1 VLKHNG
7 HGDTEEEVQFMR
19 AACRVGCMGWDSH
32 PLRQLVHGSAQLGGE
47 RSFDQARIDESQANY
62 RRHLHCH
69 IFGSHPSR
77 CDVDACEKCARKSLA
92 PDSLPR
98 QVQEEVQRLL
108 SERRD
113 QFQGFID
120 TIDRCFVSKSPPSSS
135 SDSGKE
141 RSVSKQQQQQQQ
153 QPGAV
158 SGKVEVHDHGLK
170 KCSAAAAS
178 QLYTTD
184 QVSRMTADITG
195 SSISQSS
202 LVSVPSPAPQL
213 LHSPSSC
220 AAAPFAGGS
229 SAPLDVDDLEQKLRV
244 IGLSDD
250 AAVLADLCAKLRKG
264 GIMSLQD
271 LQGLS
276 KEEVKE
282 SVQALMLSP
291 AQHIKLF
298 KAVSGL

>member
-1 VLKHNG
+1 
-7 HGDTEEEVQFMR
+7 
-19 AACRVGCMGWDSH
+19 
-32 PLRQLVHGSAQLGGE
+32 
-47 RSFDQARIDESQANY
+47 
-62 RRHLHCH
+62 
-69 IFGSHPSR
+69 
-77 CDVDACEKCARKSLA
+77 
-92 PDSLPR
+92 
-98 QVQEEVQRLL
+98 VQRLL

-141 RSVSKQQQQQQQ
+141 RSVLKKQQQQQQQQQ
-153 QPGAV
+153 QPGAASSFDSV
-158 SGKVEVHDHGLK
+158 STSAAVSDKVEVHYHGVK
-170 KCSAAAAS
+170 RSSAAAAS
-178 QLYTTD
+178 QLNTMD
-184 QVSRMTADITG
+184 QVSRMAADMTG
-195 SSISQSS
+195 SSISHNS

-250 AAVLADLCAKLRKG
+250 AAVLADMCAKLRKG

-271 LQGLS
+271 LHRLS

-298 KAVSGL
+298 KAV